1 MKKNTLKSLHIEN
14 LLSFGDDSPEIE
26 LGDLNVLIGSNG
38 SGKSNLTE
46 IIGLL
51 RNTPKDFADEVGAGG
66 GISDLLWKRG
76 SRARSITA
84 SIQAVASPVGVKRPL
99 LDRLSFT
106 KAAGLLKIVD
116 ERIDNETP
124 DEGHNKPYL
133 YFDDHGGPNCMPAC
147 RPCLGSTPKGNGW
160 LKSSAWESTNY

>member
-1 MKKNTLKSLHIEN
+1 MKKNTLKSLHIQN
-14 LLSFGDDSPEIE
+14 LFSLGDESPEIE
-26 LGDLNVLIGSNG
+26 LGDLNVLIGSDG

-116 ERIDNETP
+116 ERIDNEKP

-133 YFDDHGGPNCMPAC
+133 YFDYHGGPNCMPAC
-147 RPCLGSTPKGNGW
+147 RPSLGSTPKGNGW

>member
-66 GISDLLWKRG
+66 GISDLLWKVG

-84 SIQAVASPVGVKRPL
+84 SIQAVASPVGVKRL
-99 LDRLSFT
+99 LLYRLSFT
-106 KAAGLLKIVD
+106 RAAGLLKIVD
-116 ERIDNETP
+116 ERIDKEKP
-124 DEGHNKPYL
+124 DEGHNKPYF
-133 YFDDHGGPNCMPAC
+133 YFDYHGGPNCMPAC
-147 RPCLGSTPKGNGW
+147 RPSLGSTPKGNGW